1 MKSADLQFPS
11 PSAWLRLATA
21 ASVALAFNVL
31 IAWVL
36 SPWLHEALLVPAGVG
51 YAAEIALTTL
61 LSTLSVLALTTVLAW
76 LFLRRDVNQFNFVLR
91 DGRHRLTG
99 VVTQQGVV
107 KDEIRHVSPYLDI
120 MGSQMDGAVQET
132 ERGVMAVI
140 EQINQVHGLSQMQT
154 ELIGHSMQN
163 GMALADVMQQQ
174 MVNNRQVID
183 VLTEHLDEQIAE
195 LNHNLERIERLASQ
209 VGSLSPLVGMIS
221 GIAKQI
227 NLLALNAA
235 IEAARAGEAGRGF
248 AVVASEVR
256 ALSTQTASA
265 AADIDS
271 KISAVTQG
279 TLTELAVA
287 REARDKKQSSNQLH
301 RIIADIR
308 AMEARF
314 VEDSGLLLDVIRG
327 VEAGNQDIVMR
338 LSEALGYI
346 QFQDVVRQRLEQV
359 GTALR
364 ELGEH
369 FKQLDDYW
377 GHPDWDGSLQPS
389 LKDRLDGHLE
399 RYVMSSQRQTHA
411 SVTGGVS
418 LGDDRP
424 AIELF

>member
-1 MKSADLQFPS
+1 MKSADVQFPS

-21 ASVALAFNVL
+21 ASVALAVNVL

-36 SPWLHEALLVPAGVG
+36 SPWLHETLLVPAGIG

-76 LFLRRDVNQFNFVLR
+76 LFLRRDVNQFNFLLR
-91 DGRHRLTG
+91 DGRHRLTE
-99 VVTQQGVV
+99 VVMQQGAV
-107 KDEIRHVSPYLDI
+107 KDEMRHVSPYLDI

-154 ELIGHSMQN
+154 ELIGHSMKN

-195 LNHNLERIERLASQ
+195 LNRNLERIERLASQ

-265 AADIDS
+265 AADIDT

-287 REARDKKQSSNQLH
+287 REARDKKQSSDRLH
-301 RIIADIR
+301 HIIADIR

-314 VEDSGLLLDVIRG
+314 VEDSGLLLDVIQG

-359 GTALR
+359 GMALR

-369 FKQLDDYW
+369 FKRLDDYW

-424 AIELF
+424 QIELF